1 MKMLNKKTF
10 TNLTSIVSEYCN
22 SDYKIDDMVMNPD
35 LRNTMLHII
44 DEHRQYDRLKAI
56 GLPINHRF
64 MFRANR
70 GNGKTLACYVL
81 AGELDYPIVTIDL
94 YEFMEADWNREV
106 IDKLEEIYNDLVNGC
121 RRVIVFDNGSLLD
134 NYNNEIKNNN
144 GSSYMQKKF
153 QYIISFVRRV
163 LKVFNDKSLIIF
175 NIAFNSSFSSTI
187 KSLIDEIIIMNAPSE
202 AEIIELIE
210 KTFKDKAVFD
220 FKAQNFFLDNLKRY
234 DYCYGKTKKTLTT
247 AFKLALLD
255 DEKIDSESTQYDI
268 TTDIIKDA
276 IKIVCTDF

>member
-1 MKMLNKKTF
+1 
-10 TNLTSIVSEYCN
+10 
-22 SDYKIDDMVMNPD
+22 
-35 LRNTMLHII
+35 
-44 DEHRQYDRLKAI
+44 
-56 GLPINHRF
+56 
-64 MFRANR
+64 
-70 GNGKTLACYVL
+70 
-81 AGELDYPIVTIDL
+81 
-94 YEFMEADWNREV
+94 
-106 IDKLEEIYNDLVNGC
+106 
-121 RRVIVFDNGSLLD
+121 
-134 NYNNEIKNNN
+134 
-144 GSSYMQKKF
+144 
-153 QYIISFVRRV
+153 
-163 LKVFNDKSLIIF
+163 
-175 NIAFNSSFSSTI
+175 
-187 KSLIDEIIIMNAPSE
+187 MNAPSE